1 MTGGLAKI
9 FWKYKITMWSPN
21 LNLLPASNNGSVG
34 HNWSLQKLHWLCPKN
49 IYSCLLIPF
58 ILLGLQVVFKWKL
71 LVYNSPEKI
80 RGSLWTLIL
89 FTTLCSS
96 HFEANL
102 KCILYITV
110 CSSGN
115 SCSSSFS
122 SVKIIAWW
130 QVTIIWISSF
140 ESLLLALLSET
151 VPQISSLFS
160 AVETP

>member
-1 MTGGLAKI
+1 M
-9 FWKYKITMWSPN
+9 P
-21 LNLLPASNNGSVG
+21 PSNNGSVG
-34 HNWSLQKLHWLCPKN
+34 HNWSLQKLHWLSPKN
-49 IYSCLLIPF
+49 TYSCLPIPF
-58 ILLGLQVVFKWKL
+58 LLGLQVVFKWKL
-71 LVYNSPEKI
+71 LVYNFPENI

-89 FTTLCSS
+89 FNTFCSS

-115 SCSSSFS
+115 WCSSSIS
-122 SVKIIAWW
+122 SVNIIEWW
-130 QVTIIWISSF
+130 QVTIIWITSF